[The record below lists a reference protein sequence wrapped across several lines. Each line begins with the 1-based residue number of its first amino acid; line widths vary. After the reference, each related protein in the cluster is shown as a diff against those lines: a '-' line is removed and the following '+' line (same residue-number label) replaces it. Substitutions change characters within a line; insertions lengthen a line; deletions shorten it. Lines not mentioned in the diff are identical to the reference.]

1 MMTALALLLT
11 LLAIAC
17 GKQDGPEVGL
27 ERDSVWDGSVAT
39 AFESGDGSENNPFLI
54 KTPSQLAYLAQQVNA
69 GNSYEGCHFEI
80 VSDMNLAGHNWTPI
94 GTSYRNR
101 FSGRLDGKGHKI
113 LGLKVDT
120 DVKFAGLFGNVRG
133 PLGFEVSVIK
143 NIVIQDAEIHALS
156 AVCGILCGFATY
168 ASVSGCEVN
177 GSVET
182 KFGAGGLVGGASR
195 VEIRDCVSEVHVTGL
210 NVGGLC
216 CGTEYSTIEDCAVRN
231 SKLTSTDRGGS
242 VGGSAGGLAAGID
255 RKSDFS
261 RCRCEVEIR
270 CSRYAGGLFGMLALG
285 ASGSKVTDCIAV
297 GSINDPSTGGGFV
310 GYVRNGNI
318 SFENCGFDGTLG
330 GYKNLGTIIG
340 TDGSGKL
347 TFSGCWYDGT
357 KTGWLPKV
365 GKPKDGAADYSGI
378 SDTKPSGV

>member
-1 MMTALALLLT
+1 MLTIALL
-11 LLAIAC
+11 AAAC
-17 GKQDGPEVGL
+17 GKQQSDPNVGS
-27 ERDSVWDGSVAT
+27 EQDSVWDGSVAT
-39 AFESGDGSENNPFLI
+39 AFESGDGSENNPFII
-54 KTPSQLAYLAQQVNA
+54 KTPSQLAFLAQQVNA
-69 GNSYEGCHFEI
+69 GNSYEDCHFEI

-94 GTSYRNR
+94 GTSYRCK
-101 FSGRLDGKGHKI
+101 FSGSLDGKGHKI
-113 LGLKVDT
+113 LGLKVDS

-133 PLGFEVSVIK
+133 FVGFEMSVIK
-143 NIVIQDAEIHALS
+143 NIVIPDAEIRALS

-168 ASVSGCEVN
+168 ASVSGCEVS

-210 NVGGLC
+210 NVGGLS
-216 CGTEYSTIEDCAVRN
+216 CGAEYSTIEDCAVRN
-231 SKLTSTDRGGS
+231 SKLTSTDREGS
-242 VGGSAGGLAAGID
+242 VGGAAGGLAAGID

-270 CSRYAGGLFGMLALG
+270 CGRYAGGLFGMFALG
-285 ASGSKVTDCIAV
+285 ATGSKVTDCIAV
-297 GSINDPSTGGGFV
+297 GSILDPSTGGGFV
-310 GYVRNGNI
+310 GYVHNGNI
-318 SFENCGFDGTLG
+318 SFENCGFDGTLE

-340 TDGSGKL
+340 TDDSGKL

-357 KTGWLPKV
+357 KTGVLPKV
-365 GKPKDGAADYSGI
+365 GKPKGGAADYSGI

>member
-1 MMTALALLLT
+1 MTVVAMFA
-11 LLAIAC
+11 AAC

-94 GTSYRNR
+94 GTSYRNK
-101 FSGRLDGKGHKI
+101 FSGSLDGKGHKI